1 MDSYKLHEKDGE
13 NNEDQTGDGRGND
26 FLALVEFVGD
36 TGRSSDDEDAIED
49 EKQGDPAAETNDDAK
64 EASNETTAF
73 SIERD
78 TAKSSVDAL
87 AAITIGIGS
96 SAGGCAFDAASCSRR
111 TVSFGSVSFAA
122 E

>member
-1 MDSYKLHEKDGE
+1 MHEEDGE
-13 NNEDQTGDGRGND
+13 DNEDQAGDGRGDD
-26 FLALVEFVGD
+26 FLALIEFVGNA
-36 TGRSSDDEDAIED
+36 GGGGDDEDAVED
-49 EKQGDPAAETNDDAK
+49 EEEGDTAPETNDDAK

-96 SAGGCAFDAASCSRR
+96 SAGGCAFDAASCSCR
-111 TVSFGSVSFAA
+111 TVSFGSVSFAT

>member
-1 MDSYKLHEKDGE
+1 MDPYKLHEEDGE
-13 NNEDQTGDGRGND
+13 DDEDQTGDGGGDD
-26 FLALVEFVGD
+26 FFTLVELVGD
-36 TGRSSDDEDAIED
+36 TGGSGDDEDAIEN
-49 EKQGDPAAETNDDAK
+49 EKKGDTAAEADDDTQKTSDKAAALGVK
-64 EASNETTAF
+64 GNTAES
-73 SIERD
+73 SI
-78 TAKSSVDAL
+78 DAL